1 MNEAK
6 IIPVATVK
14 SENFFST
21 DVTEYQYHPFQ
32 NENGKFVALTF
43 FRSDVEA
50 DISSTGPKIFVARK
64 AVCTL
69 SLNLEVAKLLADHLN
84 SLVNI
89 AESAK
94 NPNE

>member
-1 MNEAK
+1 MSENK
-6 IIPVATVK
+6 QVPVLTVK

-32 NENGKFVALTF
+32 NETGKFVALTF
-43 FRSDVEA
+43 FRADIEA
-50 DISSTGPKIFVARK
+50 DTSSLEPKIFVARK